1 MGGPK
6 DIRCTKHYQ
15 QLRQI
20 WPHIGNYSQAL
31 NELTPYQKEILTLR
45 FGLEGQRTHSIKELS
60 QRRAVSAQAIDRVLA
75 RTIAKLGE
83 KNENP

>member
-45 FGLEGQRTHSIKELS
+45 FGLEGQRTHSIKELAMRHGTS
-60 QRRAVSAQAIDRVLA
+60 VQAIDRVLA
-75 RTIAKLGE
+75 RAIAKLKR
-83 KNENP
+83 KNG